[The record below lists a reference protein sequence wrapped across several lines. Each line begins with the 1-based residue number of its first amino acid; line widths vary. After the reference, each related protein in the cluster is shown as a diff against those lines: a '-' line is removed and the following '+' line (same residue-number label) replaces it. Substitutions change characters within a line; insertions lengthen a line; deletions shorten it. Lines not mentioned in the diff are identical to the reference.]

1 MANTTTTE
9 PKQRL
14 RELSR
19 EVGGGR
25 NPYLFTVQVSSTK
38 LAHNADVTDE
48 YEQIVCYLV
57 PHTMGRKLWQQFV
70 GTRAPWRWRNVCPH
84 STPGCRATCLAD
96 SGRLGMSPAKRAML
110 ARTALFNADESAF
123 WQLAADEIARHRE
136 RVARNGKRL
145 VVRVD
150 GTSQVNVEE
159 RAPWLLDKFPDV
171 IFQDYAKGPYVT
183 GWSRPNRYVV
193 SSGTERDTADSIA
206 GRGNVVFPV
215 DLPAGAPLPPTYM
228 GRPVV
233 DGDLHDLRILDP
245 QGENVVM
252 VRVKGHRR
260 DRHGF
265 IRQLVG

>member
-1 MANTTTTE
+1 MMTPT
-9 PKQRL
+9 QQL
-14 RELSR
+14 QDFSR
-19 EVGGGR
+19 QVGGGR
-25 NPYLFTVQVSSTK
+25 NPYLFTVQVSSAK

-48 YEQIVCYLV
+48 YEQIVCYLL
-57 PHTMGRKLWQQFV
+57 PHTMGRQLWQRFV
-70 GTRAPWRWRNVCPH
+70 GAYLGDHSASWRWRNLCPH

-96 SGRLGMSPAKRAML
+96 SGRLGMDPAKRAML

-123 WQLAADEIARHRE
+123 WRLAADEIARHRK

-159 RAPWLLDKFPDV
+159 RAPWLLDEFPDV

-215 DLPAGAPLPPTYM
+215 DLPPEAPLPSTYL
-228 GRPVV
+228 GRPVI

-260 DRHGF
+260 DKHGF